1 LTWKLVSF
9 FHNCVMFY
17 AQWYIWNEMKF
28 SNWNSYM
35 ADIKIFE
42 NRECSM
48 TICEPCSQ
56 RSIFAEQ
63 NSIFSLFK
71 CNILLFFKFP
81 IEWIKMEITI
91 RKRQFLTQILT

>member
-9 FHNCVMFY
+9 FHNY

-35 ADIKIFE
+35 PDIKIFE

-48 TICEPCSQ
+48 TIC
-56 RSIFAEQ
+56 
-63 NSIFSLFK
+63 NGK
-71 CNILLFFKFP
+71 
-81 IEWIKMEITI
+81 TD
-91 RKRQFLTQILT
+91 T

>member
-9 FHNCVMFY
+9 FHNCVMSY
-17 AQWYIWNEMKF
+17 PQWYIWNEMKF

-48 TICEPCSQ
+48 TIC
-56 RSIFAEQ
+56 
-63 NSIFSLFK
+63 NGK
-71 CNILLFFKFP
+71 
-81 IEWIKMEITI
+81 TDY
-91 RKRQFLTQILT
+91 